1 MEVVKRQFY
10 NADEVATIMGI
21 SKSFAYKFIRQA
33 NEELAA
39 MGKYVVN
46 GKVNKEYFDSKIYGG
61 GEK

>member
-33 NEELAA
+33 NEELIA

-61 GEK
+61 RA